1 MKITIIGL
9 TIASLVIAPAITSL
23 YANGEPTSSEVAN
36 WNASNVENF
45 PGIVPNTAPDFS
57 IDYDFR
63 SFSPDIS
70 GMINDFVN
78 TMDGVVQTGVDLINN
93 VMDFFSDPFNITED
107 VPTPFNYLVKANR
120 LLTSIED
127 AQAWWDAL
135 SVGDQVIYEVNIYPK
150 IFILT
155 RWIFYSPSEL
165 EA

>member
-78 TMDGVVQTGVDLINN
+78 TLDQVVQTGADL
-93 VMDFFSDPFNITED
+93 VESVQKFFNDPFNLGDNASVALE
-107 VPTPFNYLVKANR
+107 YLTKANR
-120 LLTSIED
+120 LVTNIVD
-127 AQAWWDAL
+127 AQTWYDSL
-135 SVGDQVIYEVNIYPK
+135 SFYEENLYDTEIYPS
-150 IFILT
+150 IMILVK
-155 RWIFYSPSEL
+155 WLYYSPSEL